1 MNLNMQTLID
11 SYAHWLYVSGAS
23 ADTIRHRTQTVKRLQ
38 VAGIDPLECSPM
50 ELIGWLAGFR
60 NAATRHAYRAA
71 IRTFYRWA
79 VEFGQVEV
87 DPSVKVPRVKVP
99 RGTPHPISDAGLAL
113 LLASA
118 HRQDLPLIQLMAYC
132 GLRGNEAA
140 NVRPEDF
147 GQRGGRWWLRITAP
161 KGGGEQVVPVPS
173 WLAGVRQHF
182 PIGVSANRA
191 ICRVSAAIKAVE
203 PSATPH
209 SLRHWYAT
217 TALRQSGNV
226 RIVQELLRHKSL
238 SSTQIYTQVAESDV
252 SAVAEGL
259 PHVA

>member
-1 MNLNMQTLID
+1 MNTNMQTITD

-23 ADTIRHRTQTVKRLQ
+23 ADTIRHRTQTMQRLQ
-38 VAGIDPLECSPM
+38 SAGIDPLECSPLD
-50 ELIGWLAGFR
+50 LIRWLASFPQ
-60 NAATRHAYRAA
+60 ASTRHSYRSAL
-71 IRTFYRWA
+71 RTFYRWA
-79 VEFGQVEV
+79 VEFGQVGD
-87 DPSVKVPRVKVP
+87 DPTVKIPRVKVP
-99 RGTPHPISDAGLAL
+99 RGAPHPISDAGLAL
-113 LLASA
+113 LLATA
-118 HRQDLPLIQLMAYC
+118 PRKDLPLIQLMAYC

-140 NVRPEDF
+140 HVQPDDF
-147 GQRGGRWWLRITAP
+147 GQNGAQWWLRITSP
-161 KGGGEQVVPVPS
+161 KGGGEQSVPLPS
-173 WLAGVRQHF
+173 WLASIRVNF
-182 PIGVSANRA
+182 PIGITANRA
-191 ICRVSAAIKAVE
+191 IHRVSDAIKAVE